1 MRTLSQQIAS
11 FTSALTLETLP
22 PQVLEKAK
30 ALKFGDRLPLKAGLV
45 TSLGFGHVSGLIA
58 VVHPQAFVAALD
70 PEQRAAYLA
79 SAQERELAGQRK
91 LASAIAGGT
100 PMYERPADRRFDHDQ
115 PEKAAEAAMLLDAAS
130 RLGEDGNYN
139 R

>member
-1 MRTLSQQIAS
+1 M
-11 FTSALTLETLP
+11 
-22 PQVLEKAK
+22 
-30 ALKFGDRLPLKAGLV
+30 GDKVCSRRSGDQPRVRSRVGSDRGGAPAGV
-45 TSLGFGHVSGLIA
+45 RRR
-58 VVHPQAFVAALD
+58 LD

-100 PMYERPADRRFDHDQ
+100 DGERPADRRFDHDQ

-130 RLGEDGNYN
+130 RLGDDGNYWPVTGGLGFALW